1 MPVPCV
7 ATPGVSSRS
16 YRVEKRHAAA
26 DSAPNGT
33 RYDPT
38 AHAGG
43 GGAVQRDCGTL
54 ISRRV
59 RGVPRKE
66 HRGARHRRRCPS
78 ELGSPGTSE
87 ASPCLPSRLLDED
100 VSLLVL
106 SVKTAR
112 SCLSEIGPRFSSV
125 RFLPH
130 GRDRIWHLGAR
141 LARATRRSSRE
152 PGERR
157 ETVSSV
163 GRLRATCRLER
174 VERMER
180 AVVWWLY
187 PTGDDQARG
196 TTGERGRRAVRNG
209 HVATGAV

>member
-43 GGAVQRDCGTL
+43 G
-54 ISRRV
+54 
-59 RGVPRKE
+59 E
-66 HRGARHRRRCPS
+66 
-78 ELGSPGTSE
+78 
-87 ASPCLPSRLLDED
+87 PCSAIAE
-100 VSLLVL
+100 
-106 SVKTAR
+106 R
-112 SCLSEIGPRFSSV
+112 SF
-125 RFLPH
+125 H
-130 GRDRIWHLGAR
+130 DGRDRIWHLGAR

-174 VERMER
+174 VERVER